1 MPANNCFERCVL
13 YCVCVHIELYCTICL
28 GYERKMNQAYT
39 TYPSEHDGMLTDTF
53 SPTVSECAFISLIF
67 RRISF
72 SDFGAF
78 IFTEPKYVTPANSVQ
93 S

>member
-1 MPANNCFERCVL
+1 M
-13 YCVCVHIELYCTICL
+13 I
-28 GYERKMNQAYT
+28 QAYT

-53 SPTVSECAFISLIF
+53 SPTVCECVFISLIL

-78 IFTEPKYVTPANSVQ
+78 IFTEPK
-93 S
+93 

>member
-1 MPANNCFERCVL
+1 MPENKCFFLSYDRSFTTTSTTV
-13 YCVCVHIELYCTICL
+13 CL
-28 GYERKMNQAYT
+28 GNKNEYQAYT

-53 SPTVSECAFISLIF
+53 SPVVCECAFISLIF
-67 RRISF
+67 RWISF

-78 IFTEPKYVTPANSVQ
+78 IFTEPKYVTPENSVQ

>member
-1 MPANNCFERCVL
+1 MFSLN
-13 YCVCVHIELYCTICL
+13 VHTIFI
-28 GYERKMNQAYT
+28 NITHT
-39 TYPSEHDGMLTDTF
+39 TNPSEQDGMLTDTF
-53 SPTVSECAFISLIF
+53 KPFECECAFISLIF

-78 IFTEPKYVTPANSVQ
+78 ILTEPKYVTPANSVQ